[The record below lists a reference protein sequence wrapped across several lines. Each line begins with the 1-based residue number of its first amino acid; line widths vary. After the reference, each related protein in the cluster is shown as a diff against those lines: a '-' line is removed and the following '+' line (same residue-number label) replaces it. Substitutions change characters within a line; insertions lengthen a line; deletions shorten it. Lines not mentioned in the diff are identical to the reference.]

1 MRTTLRRSNDILL
14 LLLVVSFIVFASYS
28 CQKSSPANNT
38 NANVT
43 AVASPAPTTSPVPP
57 WPPGFPQ
64 QMPTPIVSGNI
75 PRQVVINGNPATP
88 QDARPFFDHF
98 SWESFIALNWP
109 ALSTARGVPDQP
121 NNPSVFFNAPSGTAV
136 VWGTY
141 KDSFDLFGQQDKR
154 PSPWESPTS
163 PISPC
168 PGGTTNQKTLIFTTK
183 GDTPLMQTK
192 QAFSFPLVDQ
202 RSNYVYYDI
211 RYDEAEYNFIRG
223 QDADPSS
230 WLYLLKNLAP
240 KENTQSGVQMPMTTP
255 SALGSI
261 MVKAAWR
268 ISTPGDDPKRFYAVN
283 ALIYDPQKQT
293 CTPSTVLLVGLHI
306 AHKVDPFTE
315 WVWSTFEQVDNVPP
329 DPDASPKPTPPPNG
343 YSFNNGTGTPKTPNG
358 YNYKPP
364 LPVPGQP
371 TPTPSPV
378 QVTRVNPIPNTP
390 AGASTRD
397 VNAYYQALLKGTV
410 WQYYQLVVTQWPVG
424 GPNNPFILMQNGGV
438 YPQNAGG
445 AFPVN
450 GAVNTTMETYFQTQN
465 DAAGAGGNSCMS
477 CHYRAGQSDFSWG
490 LNRRA
495 H

>member
-1 MRTTLRRSNDILL
+1 MGTSLRPYEKISLQLALIG
-14 LLLVVSFIVFASYS
+14 LVTFASYS
-28 CQKSSPANNT
+28 CQKSPTPSNTNT
-38 NANVT
+38 NAT
-43 AVASPAPTTSPVPP
+43 ALASPTVSPAPP

-64 QMPTPIVSGNI
+64 GMPTPVVSGNI
-75 PRQVVINGNPATP
+75 PQQVVINGNPATP
-88 QDARPFFDHF
+88 LDARPFFDYF

-109 ALSTARGVPDQP
+109 ASSSRGVPNDP
-121 NNPSVFFNAPSGTAV
+121 NNPSVFFNAPNGAAV

-141 KDSFDLFGQQDKR
+141 KDSFDLFGQKDQR
-154 PSPWESPTS
+154 PSPWNSPAS

-183 GDTPLMQTK
+183 GETPLMQTK

-202 RSNYVYYDI
+202 RSNYVYFDI

-223 QDADPSS
+223 QDTDPSS
-230 WLYLLKNLAP
+230 WLYLLKNLMP
-240 KENTQSGVQMPMTTP
+240 KENTPSGVQMPMTTP
-255 SALGSI
+255 AALGSI
-261 MVKAAWR
+261 MIKAAWR
-268 ISTPGDDPKRFYAVN
+268 ISTPNVDPKRFYAVS

-293 CTPSTVLLVGLHI
+293 CTPATVLLVGLHI
-306 AHKVDPFTE
+306 AHKIDPFAE

-329 DPDASPKPTPPPNG
+329 DPDVSPKPTPPPSG
-343 YSFNNGTGTPKTPNG
+343 YSFNNGTNNPPTPNG

-371 TPTPSPV
+371 VPTPSPV
-378 QVTRVNPIPNTP
+378 QVTRVNAIPNTP
-390 AGASTRD
+390 SGASTRD
-397 VNAYYQALLKGTV
+397 VNTYYQSLLKGTV
-410 WQYYQLVVTQWPVG
+410 WQYYQLVVTQWPSS
-424 GPNNPFILMQNGGV
+424 PNTFKLMQNGGV

-450 GAVNTTMETYFQTQN
+450 GAVNTSMETYFQTQN

-477 CHYRAGQSDFSWG
+477 CHYRAGQSDLSWG